1 MSLGGVVV
9 EHRDHGDFLGGYAVC
24 PLVTKLVTVVAALVG
39 HVIAIAAAS
48 LLQTAGKVV
57 VQLQNVGNAWV
68 GELTEKLRVGMARE
82 STAGLTEGC
91 GLVVTVGI
99 DQAYAL
105 AEHVVGMLEFFLRRV
120 VAVVTIGVGY
130 T

>member
-1 MSLGGVVV
+1 MG
-9 EHRDHGDFLGGYAVC
+9 
-24 PLVTKLVTVVAALVG
+24 
-39 HVIAIAAAS
+39 
-48 LLQTAGKVV
+48 
-57 VQLQNVGNAWV
+57 

-105 AEHVVGMLEFFLRRV
+105 AEHVVGMLKFFLRRV

-130 T
+130 AQAGGETSGSG